1 MFFRSYKN
9 TEQQKKFMKTAK
21 KQESKHDRKKYK
33 NFFEKNEPFPFAIRI
48 RIQDKKNGGRKSLKQ
63 RGSG

>member
-21 KQESKHDRKKYK
+21 KQESKHDRKNLKI
-33 NFFEKNEPFPFAIRI
+33 FR
-48 RIQDKKNGGRKSLKQ
+48 KK
-63 RGSG
+63 